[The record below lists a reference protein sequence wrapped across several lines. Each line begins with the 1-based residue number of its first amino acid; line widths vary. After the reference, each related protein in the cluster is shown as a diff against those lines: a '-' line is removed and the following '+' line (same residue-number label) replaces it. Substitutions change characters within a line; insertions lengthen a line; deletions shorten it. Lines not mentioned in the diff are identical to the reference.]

1 MKKEFH
7 PNHNPSG
14 HISHPS
20 RTSLHQLVNRLQNGL
35 LQQAV
40 EKKSIIIN
48 DVDKT
53 LSTRTD
59 EDLLSYLIGSIMGNA
74 VYSSSNCCIRVETI
88 CTEDAIHVRVKND
101 GVFIYSSM
109 MFSLGNIVDAATK
122 LGGNISL
129 ETEENGM
136 AVIFSISNKKA
147 A

>member
-1 MKKEFH
+1 MKQEFH
-7 PNHNPSG
+7 PNYNPSG
-14 HISHPS
+14 RVSHPS

-53 LSTRTD
+53 LSIRTD
-59 EDLLSYLIGSIMGNA
+59 EDMLAYLIGSIMGNA
-74 VYSSSNCCIRVETI
+74 VFSTSNCCIRVETV
-88 CTEDAIHVRVKND
+88 CTEDAIHVRVKNN
-101 GVFIYSSM
+101 GVFIYSSR

-129 ETEENGM
+129 ETEEKGM
-136 AVIFSISNKKA
+136 AVVFSISNKKA